1 MDSKQEQHTPSGGVS
16 ERCTVYGEPL
26 SWTKDRNDGSY
37 NIPTSLRALVDIE
50 LMWVDH
56 DRVLVMMTPRY
67 LYSVT
72 CSSGL
77 L

>member
-1 MDSKQEQHTPSGGVS
+1 MTVQHPDEPS
-16 ERCTVYGEPL
+16 
-26 SWTKDRNDGSY
+26 
-37 NIPTSLRALVDIE
+37 IRALVDIE